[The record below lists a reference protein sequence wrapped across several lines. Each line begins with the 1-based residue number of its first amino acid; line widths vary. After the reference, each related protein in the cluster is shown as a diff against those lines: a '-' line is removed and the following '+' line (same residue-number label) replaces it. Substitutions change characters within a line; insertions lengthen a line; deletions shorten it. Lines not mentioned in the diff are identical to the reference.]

1 MGSYYAP
8 LQLTIRPMTALY
20 TNAPTGISMN
30 VDTSQGRD
38 ALIFDFN
45 PDDPLYSRDLGTV
58 FSWPIGSMTILDVW
72 QPSYIVQPE
81 ATYNRTGAWMDGGN
95 PLNKFVQGV
104 IVTSSFASGK
114 SLSLQS
120 GDDMSVHTLWE
131 SPANFGPQQTMSF
144 SNEPFI
150 AHNARIVSTDG
161 QPWSEYGAQLV
172 FQPWPELCIEWQTEL
187 VALDL
192 SGWGHL
198 REMNL
203 TYASSAPVTVNLR
216 FDACPMQ
223 TYVFPATSAAS
234 VAPSVVPN
242 KAKTKQTL
250 GANKFKLT
258 SFQAISA
265 EPFYLF
271 RDDLEFKIKQ
281 WGSSNPYT
289 VIKPYGGASS
299 AGAIV

>member
-1 MGSYYAP
+1 MYYAP
-8 LQLTIRPMTALY
+8 LQLTVTPMTELY
-20 TNAPTGISMN
+20 TSEPSGITMN
-30 VDTSQGRD
+30 VDTTRGRT
-38 ALIFDFN
+38 AFVFDFN
-45 PDDPLYSRDLGTV
+45 PDDPLYARDLGTI

-72 QPSYIVQPE
+72 QPSYIVEPE
-81 ATYNRTGAWMDGGN
+81 ATYNRPGDWLDGGS
-95 PLNKFVQGV
+95 PLNKFIQGI
-104 IVTSSFASGK
+104 IVTSGFAAGK
-114 SLSLQS
+114 TLSLQS

-131 SPANFGPQQTMSF
+131 SPANFGPQQTVAF
-144 SNEPFI
+144 SCEPFI
-150 AHNARIVSTDG
+150 SHNVRIVSTDG
-161 QPWSEYGAQLV
+161 KAWTDYGGAQLV
-172 FQPWPELCIEWQTEL
+172 YQPWPELCIEWQTEL

-203 TYASSAPVTVNLR
+203 VYASSAPVTVNLV
-216 FDACPMQ
+216 FDAYPPQ
-223 TYVFPATSAAS
+223 RYIFPANNTAS
-234 VAPSVVPN
+234 VAPSTVPN
-242 KAKTKQTL
+242 KSKTKQTL
-250 GANKFKLT
+250 EVNKFKLT

-289 VIKPYGGASS
+289 VIRPYGGASS